1 MQELPHIRALPSIQ
15 VIGLEQI
22 VDMTSIMAQVKKR
35 IEYISDTANLDDLG
49 GWRLLISLVFNHGN
63 VIGIGNDSRRDSFH
77 DPVEAL
83 FDDYTDL
90 QTCLTTNV
98 LRGLD
103 AAFERGVT
111 VAGKR
116 FKLTRTVK
124 E

>member
-1 MQELPHIRALPSIQ
+1 MR
-15 VIGLEQI
+15 
-22 VDMTSIMAQVKKR
+22 
-35 IEYISDTANLDDLG
+35 
-49 GWRLLISLVFNHGN
+49 NHGN
-63 VIGIGNDSRRDSFH
+63 VIGIGKRLVSYPSDNEKVWSIGIPVPDLKQATYGLAEKHFIRTGSDARRDSFH
-77 DPVEAL
+77 DPVESQ

-116 FKLTRTVK
+116 FKENGSSSVSDCPEMLYAGFH
-124 E
+124 